1 LTEILYGRNAVREC
15 LRARRRNIYKLLP
28 AKEIKPT
35 PLIREVVEQAKT
47 LRIPI
52 QRVPR
57 KKLDEL
63 GSGHQGIALEVG
75 RLPTVNLQDLLTH
88 LDKLRQS
95 PFLLAVDHLEDPQN
109 VGALLRT
116 AEAVGV
122 HGVIL
127 PARRSV
133 GITPAVVK
141 ASAGASEHLCIV
153 IVSNLV
159 QTLNSLK
166 KAGVWVIGIEKAV
179 SAQPYHQ
186 VDLNM
191 PLTLVVGS
199 EGKGLTRLVS
209 ETCDLLLEI
218 PMQGHIASLNVSVAG
233 ALVMYE
239 AWRARQNSLNR

>member
-1 LTEILYGRNAVREC
+1 MTEFLYGRNAVREC
-15 LRARRRNIYKLLP
+15 LRARRRYIHKLLL
-28 AKEIKPT
+28 AQETKPT

-47 LRIPI
+47 LHIPI
-52 QRVPR
+52 QRISR
-57 KKLDEL
+57 QKLDKL
-63 GSGHQGIALEVG
+63 YSGHQGVALEVG
-75 RLPTVNLQDLLTH
+75 RLPTVNLQDLLSH
-88 LDKLRQS
+88 LDQLRQP

-141 ASAGASEHLCIV
+141 ASAGASEYLRIV

-159 QTLNSLK
+159 QTLKSLK
-166 KAGVWVIGIEKAV
+166 KAGVWVIGVEKV
-179 SAQPYHQ
+179 TSAQPYHQ

-191 PLTLVVGS
+191 PLILVVGS
-199 EGKGLTRLVS
+199 EGKGMTRLVS
-209 ETCDLLLEI
+209 ETCDLLLKI
-218 PMQGHIASLNVSVAG
+218 PMQGHVASLNVSVAG

-239 AWRARQNSLNR
+239 AWRVRQNS

>member
-1 LTEILYGRNAVREC
+1 MTELLYGRNAVREC
-15 LRARRRNIYKLLP
+15 LRARRRYIHKLLL
-28 AKEIKPT
+28 AKETKLT

-47 LRIPI
+47 LHIPI
-52 QRVPR
+52 QRIPR
-57 KKLDEL
+57 QKLDKL
-63 GSGHQGIALEVG
+63 SSGHQGIALEVG
-75 RLPTVNLQDLLTH
+75 RLPTVNLQDLLSH
-88 LDKLRQS
+88 LDKLGQS
-95 PFLLAVDHLEDPQN
+95 PFLLAIDHLEDPQN

-133 GITPAVVK
+133 GITPTVVK
-141 ASAGASEHLCIV
+141 VSAGASEHLRIV

-159 QTLNSLK
+159 QTLKSFK
-166 KAGVWVIGIEKAV
+166 KAGVWVIGVEKAA
-179 SAQPYHQ
+179 SAQPYHR

-191 PLTLVVGS
+191 PLILVVGS
-199 EGKGLTRLVS
+199 EGKGMTRLVS

-233 ALVMYE
+233 GLVMYE
-239 AWRARQNSLNR
+239 AWRVRQNS